1 MLSGKTTPQ
10 NLDNNANSLTTKI
23 TFFTMNIIEQRGLG
37 CRVDRVGMLVELGGR
52 TIRSERDLHKYI
64 CTYTCKHS
72 YHYHNIGRTIR
83 SKTGICPNK
92 FVHVLVNTVNIVIML
107 GGQSYSYKKKTA
119 GTKIKTTC
127 QILCSMLLHCVNK
140 TLTPRRMH

>member
-1 MLSGKTTPQ
+1 MLPGKTTPQ

-52 TIRSERDLHKYI
+52 TIRSEKDLHKYI
-64 CTYTCKHS
+64 CTYTCKHN
-72 YHYHNIGRTIR
+72 YHYHNVGGTIR

-107 GGQSYSYKKKTA
+107 GGQSHSYKKNSRDKD
-119 GTKIKTTC
+119 
-127 QILCSMLLHCVNK
+127 
-140 TLTPRRMH
+140 

>member
-1 MLSGKTTPQ
+1 MKGILGCDLVGFHIEDYCINFIECCQVK
-10 NLDNNANSLTTKI
+10 LHHKTTKI

-52 TIRSERDLHKYI
+52 TIRSEKDLHKYI
-64 CTYTCKHS
+64 CTYTCKHN
-72 YHYHNIGRTIR
+72 YHYHNVGGTIR

-107 GGQSYSYKKKTA
+107 GGQSHSYKKNSRDKD
-119 GTKIKTTC
+119 
-127 QILCSMLLHCVNK
+127 
-140 TLTPRRMH
+140 